1 MLDKVDGY
9 KTLTIADK
17 LDKRLGV
24 VSATVLVDGK
34 VSDLKAVVKGQDVT
48 LTLDRKQLDKLMG
61 AEVNVQI
68 KALVLGDTKAEN
80 VPNKATIKLNDKPSI
95 DSNVVTVIPPNPI
108 TPNIVK
114 DVEGKEHLEIE
125 QGKDYNYNVKTKIAD
140 SVAEYKYLTISDTLD
155 KRLDIVKLLY

>member
-1 MLDKVDGY
+1 VKTKIADKVDGY

-80 VPNKATIKLNDKPSI
+80 
-95 DSNVVTVIPPNPI
+95 
-108 TPNIVK
+108 
-114 DVEGKEHLEIE
+114 
-125 QGKDYNYNVKTKIAD
+125 
-140 SVAEYKYLTISDTLD
+140 
-155 KRLDIVKLLY
+155 

>member
-1 MLDKVDGY
+1 
-9 KTLTIADK
+9 
-17 LDKRLGV
+17 
-24 VSATVLVDGK
+24 
-34 VSDLKAVVKGQDVT
+34 
-48 LTLDRKQLDKLMG
+48 MG